1 MYAYHIFEIDNRD
14 ASEERASSVKCDS
27 YLTEHVAI
35 LDSCSW
41 GTKKS

>member
-1 MYAYHIFEIDNRD
+1 MENRD
-14 ASEERASSVKCDS
+14 ASEQRALSDKCGS